1 MTTASSSPFTI
12 WRDWMHDL
20 LASLRQQV
28 ESAVIRHAA
37 MAGAST
43 NNCIFWARTVNGG
56 SESGYFTTMEQAGGA
71 QSGPDVHDLV
81 TFLKQ
86 LPADVQTEITTGLR
100 GE

>member
-1 MTTASSSPFTI
+1 MSTVSASAFTI
-12 WRDWMHDL
+12 WRDWMTSV
-20 LASLRQQV
+20 LASTRQQV
-28 ESAVIRHAA
+28 ESAANRHSA